1 MKGPPVIFKLNKQQL
16 AARDA
21 LAVDLRKRAEALN
34 IAVHTY
40 NQAIEPLSEA
50 VGKALEDYNEL
61 MEKARTL
68 ASSITEPALDNFD
81 AKSAKWQ
88 ESDKGI
94 QVRSW
99 IEQWELS
106 LDDVDLELAEPLA
119 EIDLEGHAAEIAD
132 APPNPTE

>member
-1 MKGPPVIFKLNKQQL
+1 MAFNLNKQQL

-21 LAVDLRKRAEALN
+21 LAVDLRKKAEALN
-34 IAVHTY
+34 VAVVTY
-40 NQAIEPLSEA
+40 NQAIEPLSEV
-50 VGKALEDYNEL
+50 VGKALDDYNGL
-61 MEKARTL
+61 LEKARTL
-68 ASSITEPALDNFD
+68 ACGITEPAQEKFD
-81 AKSAKWQ
+81 AKSDKWQ

-119 EIDLEGHAAEIAD
+119 EIDPEGHAAEIEG
-132 APPNPTE
+132 APPNPSE